1 MDITK
6 NLQIETRRL
15 DSLGIRFRMYEHRG
29 QEVCIVIRKTDCKDD
44 NLRRIIEAGYT
55 YKGKA
60 RDVDASLYM
69 ITVPKLE
76 ELNQKMIKL
85 VELETKRLK
94 TLGNIWFRYKFSE
107 DDFFILNV
115 LDDGEIKELERTLTE
130 MGYSFISWTT
140 QGNISEYKIPI
151 SELEKLHG
159 VPIVDASN

>member
-15 DSLGIRFRMYEHRG
+15 DSLGIRFRMYEHREE
-29 QEVCIVIRKTDCKDD
+29 EVCIVIRKTDCTDD

-115 LDDGEIKELERTLTE
+115 LDDGEIKELERTPTE

-159 VPIVDASN
+159 VSIVDASN

>member
-29 QEVCIVIRKTDCKDD
+29 EEICIVIRKIDCTED
-44 NLRRIIEAGYT
+44 NSTNIIKAGYT
-55 YKGKA
+55 YKCE
-60 RDVDASLYM
+60 RNDMDAVLYK
-69 ITVPKLE
+69 ITVPRLKT
-76 ELNQKMIKL
+76 LNNAMIRL
-85 VELETKRLK
+85 VELESKRLK

-115 LDDGEIKELERTLTE
+115 LDDGEIKDLERTLTE
-130 MGYSFISWTT
+130 MGYSFVSWTT

-159 VPIVDASN
+159 VSTAETSN